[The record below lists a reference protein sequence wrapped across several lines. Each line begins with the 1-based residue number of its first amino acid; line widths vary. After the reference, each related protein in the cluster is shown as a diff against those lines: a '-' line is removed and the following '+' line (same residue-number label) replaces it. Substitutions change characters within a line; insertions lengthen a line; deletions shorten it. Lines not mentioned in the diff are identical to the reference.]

1 MSLATSPPEKILKY
15 GTHKGP
21 IASVK
26 LNDVHCRI
34 MLISHTMRQ
43 RGRAQKHA
51 RVGLLK
57 QAAAL

>member
-34 MLISHTMRQ
+34 MLMSQMMRQ
-43 RGRAQKHA
+43 KGRVQKHA